1 MIRLLIY
8 KIIICILLNFS
19 ALAWSEFIDNNNG
32 TITDKATGLIWQKNS
47 PDKKM
52 KWKQALEYC
61 EHLSLNGHSDW
72 RLPNVEELRSIADYS
87 KFDPTIDTKYFS
99 AISYRFWSSTTYAP
113 DTGDAWCVNFY
124 NGDDDNDSKSS
135 AYYVRAVRP
144 GQSRSFDNLVIGSS
158 QKSSL
163 PPGLS
168 IENISFSEK
177 VLDAMENA
185 EILIYLKNFGPGDAH
200 DVHALISTNTS
211 GISIPDELKFPDIN
225 VNAVETL
232 TIPVNASMELP
243 DSYAEIIIQIIE
255 PHFKVKINGKRLRF
269 KTRGFIK
276 PDLKLSKFDVK
287 EYELPTN
294 NQRIDINEM
303 VYAILVVQNLGRGE
317 ARDIEV
323 TINNRQKGLTFLG
336 LYKGKNEIIKKPAF
350 IKSIAPGKYKIIK
363 FCYFINSE
371 LTEDEIRF
379 DIAATEKYQKFG
391 FKTTKMRK
399 VNTVL
404 KPEGHIKQIDYDD
417 SIEEPDVI
425 IDDVPDLIADI
436 DNKIP
441 ASNMKNPDSIAV
453 IIGNKDYEKT
463 DNVKY
468 AINDALS
475 MKRYI
480 IDVLG
485 YDQTNVFLIK
495 NAKKG
500 DFDTYFGTI
509 ENHRGILSTHVKP
522 NKKSDVFIYY
532 SGHGAVG
539 ANTKKGFL
547 VPVEADPQRVELGGY
562 STETFYKNLSYINA
576 RSFTIIL
583 DSCFSGAK
591 RVSPM
596 KILWSHDKIKLKNG
610 VLMTSS
616 RGTQYSSWYEE
627 KQHGLFTYF
636 FLKGIQSKKADFNHD
651 HEITL
656 KELFQ
661 YVSDRSNGVP
671 YYSLRLNNIE
681 QNPTISGQDYNRVLV
696 SY

>member
-1 MIRLLIY
+1 M
-8 KIIICILLNFS
+8 
-19 ALAWSEFIDNNNG
+19 
-32 TITDKATGLIWQKNS
+32 
-47 PDKKM
+47 
-52 KWKQALEYC
+52 
-61 EHLSLNGHSDW
+61 SDF
-72 RLPNVEELRSIADYS
+72 Y
-87 KFDPTIDTKYFS
+87 
-99 AISYRFWSSTTYAP
+99 WSSTTNANN
-113 DTGDAWCVNFY
+113 TGNAWGMNFS
-124 NGDDDNDSKSS
+124 NGNDNSNNKSS
-135 AYYVRAVRP
+135 AYYVRAVRS
-144 GQSRSFDNLVIGSS
+144 GQSRLFGNLVIGR

-163 PPGLS
+163 PPGL
-168 IENISFSEK
+168 ILENISFSEK
-177 VLDAMENA
+177 VLDVLEEG
-185 EILIYLKNFGPGDAH
+185 EILVTLKNSGPGEAH
-200 DVHALISTNTS
+200 DVHAIISTDTN
-211 GISIPDELKFPDIN
+211 GISIPEELKFPVIN
-225 VNAVETL
+225 VNATETL
-232 TIPVNASMELP
+232 TIPVKAGMELP
-243 DSYAEIIIQIIE
+243 DSNAEITIQIVE
-255 PHFKVKINGKRLRF
+255 PHFKVKISGKRLRF
-269 KTRGFIK
+269 KTREFKK
-276 PDLKLSKFDVK
+276 PDLKLSRFAVK
-287 EYELPTN
+287 EYELPNN

-303 VYAILVVQNLGRGE
+303 VYVILIVQNLGRGE

-323 TINNRQKGLTFLG
+323 SINNRQKGLIFLG
-336 LYKGKNEIIKKPAF
+336 LVKGKKEMIKTPAL
-350 IKSIAPGKYKIIK
+350 IKSIAPGKYKTIK

-379 DIAATEKYQKFG
+379 EINATEKFQRFG
-391 FKTTKMRK
+391 FKTTKMVK
-399 VNTVL
+399 VNKEL
-404 KPEGHIKQIDYDD
+404 KPEGQIKHIDYDD
-417 SIEEPDVI
+417 SSDEPDVI
-425 IDDVPDLIADI
+425 IDDLPDLIADI

-441 ASNMKNPDSIAV
+441 ESNMKNPEGIAI

-463 DNVKY
+463 DKVKY

-485 YDQTNVFLIK
+485 YNQTNVFLIK
-495 NAKKG
+495 NANKG

-509 ENHRGILSTHVKP
+509 ENHRGILSTHVRP

-539 ANTKKGFL
+539 ANSKKGFL

-562 STETFYKNLSYINA
+562 STETFYRNLSYVNA
-576 RSFTIIL
+576 KSFTIIL

-596 KILWSHDKIKLKNG
+596 KVVWSHDKIKLDDG

-651 HEITL
+651 HQITL

-671 YYSLRLNNIE
+671 YYSLRLNNVE
-681 QNPTISGQDYNRVLV
+681 QNPTISGKDYNRVLV